1 MNAIEDAGFDAT
13 LLASGAGSMGTVQMQ
28 VSLCGS
34 EQRGWVRPGCNSYQL
49 APAAPPSTLTG
60 IIAAQQ

>member
-28 VSLCGS
+28 VGLCGS
-34 EQRGWVRPGCNSYQL
+34 EQRGWVRPGCNRY
-49 APAAPPSTLTG
+49 
-60 IIAAQQ
+60 